1 MDNTKKKYKENIKK
15 TTTNSEQLV
24 ISTANILDQINVSS
38 ELENAK
44 QKILERK
51 EKITKQDR

>member
-1 MDNTKKKYKENIKK
+1 MDNTQKKYKGNIKK